1 MTDSFGD
8 FSEGIRFLL
17 RVYVSAQGACGL
29 YYGVPAGDIQK
40 PGEIRDCFACLVNE
54 INILANAM
62 DIHFE
67 ENIVKRNLAIL
78 DDLSESATTSLQR
91 DIMAGNRSEIDGLIY
106 EVVRLSDR
114 YGVDLPIYKKIAE
127 ALKERERVL

>member
-1 MTDSFGD
+1 
-8 FSEGIRFLL
+8 
-17 RVYVSAQGACGL
+17 
-29 YYGVPAGDIQK
+29 
-40 PGEIRDCFACLVNE
+40 
-54 INILANAM
+54 M